1 MYHDFRPSSTEKVGL
16 AASNCPCDF
25 EGGQLRTT
33 IRGFAASA
41 ADCVATTQG
50 KETTAV
56 RGTDRAMVEGWRC
69 EQPVWLVIRHIFPDT
84 EPYNS
89 RGHDLNAKPVQGLG
103 CLFVVLGG

>member
-1 MYHDFRPSSTEKVGL
+1 
-16 AASNCPCDF
+16 
-25 EGGQLRTT
+25 
-33 IRGFAASA
+33 
-41 ADCVATTQG
+41 
-50 KETTAV
+50 
-56 RGTDRAMVEGWRC
+56 MVEGWRC